1 MSLTVIDFV
10 ILSLAFQ
17 GIILSVMLFFL
28 SKKINSNRWLA
39 AFIFVVSYSC
49 LVSEVVISGLPNKYP
64 WLIVEI
70 PRLRMALGP
79 LLYFYTQSLLSG
91 NRKLVRRDYFH
102 FSALIIEAGPQVLF
116 ILYVSKLI
124 AVPVIQVI
132 YHLKVMQ
139 FYFFGQGLFTEMP
152 FIFSMIIYTA
162 LSYKLV
168 QDSVNQEFSV
178 QKFVAV
184 KWLKNIIHIVFTL
197 LAIWVVSI
205 ILSFLLKHNSV
216 ESDNLIM
223 PLLTIVFAYGLGMV
237 AYIRQGKMS
246 AGDVLEYNK
255 PPVKIYLSD
264 DDAHKYCQQLITFME
279 ADKMYLNPAIKLD
292 LVANK
297 LFVPERV
304 VSSLLN
310 QHIGKNFNDFVNEY
324 RVNEAKKKLADASL
338 RQFTIAA
345 IAFDSGFNSLP
356 TFQRCFKQ
364 FTGVTP
370 SQYQNGLKTKAVLY
384 K

>member
-1 MSLTVIDFV
+1 MKMSLTVIDFV

-324 RVNEAKKKLADASL
+324 RVREAKTKLADASL
-338 RQFTIAA
+338 GRLTIAA
-345 IAFDSGFNSLP
+345 IGFDSGFNSLA

-364 FTGVTP
+364 FTGLTP
-370 SQYQNGLKTKAVLY
+370 SQYQNSLKTKILS
-384 K
+384 

>member
-324 RVNEAKKKLADASL
+324 RVREAKTKLADASL
-338 RQFTIAA
+338 GRLTIAA
-345 IAFDSGFNSLP
+345 IGFDSGFNSLA

-364 FTGVTP
+364 FTGLTP
-370 SQYQNGLKTKAVLY
+370 SQYQNSLKTKILS
-384 K
+384 